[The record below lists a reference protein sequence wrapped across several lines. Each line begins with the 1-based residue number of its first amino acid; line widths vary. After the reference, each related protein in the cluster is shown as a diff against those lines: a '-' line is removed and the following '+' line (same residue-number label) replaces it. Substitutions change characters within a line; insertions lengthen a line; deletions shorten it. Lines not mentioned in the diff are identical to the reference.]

1 MSPHEFTA
9 TINTFNTAAWHY
21 PPPSRIGTG
30 SLNYYLFC
38 LSTIVLVAVITAI
51 HYTHQIGLILVL
63 PFSFL
68 LFSLIVIYWRRRK
81 MNRFESAMIHLCS
94 CMNATENVR
103 GINFRLTYL
112 TPEQQIS
119 IHPSSSYAI
128 TIEFDDRYNLLH
140 HFSSSNRQ
148 QQPPAYN
155 STSITI
161 SPPLY
166 EIDKPSNI
174 YQSSLKN

>member
-81 MNRFESAMIHLCS
+81 MNRVNVTVYSKLLNTNFKSTFKQFESAMIHLCS

-119 IHPSSSYAI
+119 IHPSSSYASIPNSILIIKMWI
-128 TIEFDDRYNLLH
+128 T
-140 HFSSSNRQ
+140 
-148 QQPPAYN
+148 
-155 STSITI
+155 
-161 SPPLY
+161 
-166 EIDKPSNI
+166 SNI
-174 YQSSLKN
+174 SLNI

>member
-1 MSPHEFTA
+1 MKSLHCVYSANRFADQYTLDLEGFMSPHEFTA

-119 IHPSSSYAI
+119 IHPSSSYA
-128 TIEFDDRYNLLH
+128 
-140 HFSSSNRQ
+140 
-148 QQPPAYN
+148 
-155 STSITI
+155 SI
-161 SPPLY
+161 PKFY
-166 EIDKPSNI
+166 ID
-174 YQSSLKN
+174 Y